1 MLQYLIEDCL
11 RRGSALKL
19 AFALLSLGD
28 STRDFSK
35 SRFPRGDQ
43 GKGRRVRPA
52 VLANERSATTE
63 FKFLARLGWVRAYLS
78 LASAGLLDIY
88 VTVYLDHGLPSL

>member
-63 FKFLARLGWVRAYLS
+63 FKFLARLGWVRAYGR
-78 LASAGLLDIY
+78 A
-88 VTVYLDHGLPSL
+88 YLCL